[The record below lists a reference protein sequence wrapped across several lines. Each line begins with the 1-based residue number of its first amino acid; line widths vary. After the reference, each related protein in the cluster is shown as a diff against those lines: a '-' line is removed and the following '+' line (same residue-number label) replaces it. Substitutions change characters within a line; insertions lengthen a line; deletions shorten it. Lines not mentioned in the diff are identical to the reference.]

1 MANQLS
7 ERIARLN
14 RAPAPIRIWLIS
26 KMLGHT
32 VKLLGTTKTR
42 IVQLTPQHSE
52 ITIRNLRRNRNHIGG
67 VHACAMALAA
77 ETATGLLIGM
87 HVADDS
93 VPVIKSMH
101 VDFNKRAYGDITAK
115 AYLTYDQ
122 CRLIQKH
129 KKGEVTVSCLVQDE
143 HHQEPVQVVMVWAW
157 VEKIRSAK
165 VEPPQPQESDQGSG
179 LLKDQQAS

>member
-7 ERIARLN
+7 KRIARLN

-26 KMLGHT
+26 KMLGYT

-52 ITIRNLRRNRNHIGG
+52 ITMRNLRRNRNHIGG

-101 VDFNKRAYGDITAK
+101 VDFNKRAYGNITAK
-115 AYLTYDQ
+115 AYLTYEQ
-122 CRLIQKH
+122 CRLIQEH

-143 HHQEPVQVVMVWAW
+143 HHQEPVQVIMVWAW
-157 VEKIRSAK
+157 VEKIRTPK
-165 VEPPQPQESDQGSG
+165 VKIPQTQEPDSEAGR
-179 LLKDQQAS
+179 LKDRQAS